1 MHRIEGIEATEDG
14 RGGIQRKGRSKE
26 CAGDEGWITRVDL
39 RNRLGFTGNA
49 RRRSQRDAECE

>member
-26 CAGDEGWITRVDL
+26 CAGDEGWMTRVDL
-39 RNRLGFTGNA
+39 RNRLGFSVNA
-49 RRRSQRDAECE
+49 RCRSQRDAECE